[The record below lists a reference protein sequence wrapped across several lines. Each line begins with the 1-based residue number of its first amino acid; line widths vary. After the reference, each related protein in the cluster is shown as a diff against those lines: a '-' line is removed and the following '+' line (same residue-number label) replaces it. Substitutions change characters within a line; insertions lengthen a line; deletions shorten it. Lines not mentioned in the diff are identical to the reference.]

1 MRKEK
6 RSFFERLTGAIN
18 MDEEEYDFDEDF
30 AEEEYSRP
38 ERRSFSE
45 TMNHA
50 PTIHDRHDRV
60 EHQTD
65 FSPEPLLEG
74 QLSIDVLQ
82 TPDDIIIRTIVA
94 GVNPNDLDVSITRDS
109 VTIKGSREEDVSVSD
124 NDYFYREVYWGDFS
138 RTISLPA
145 EVEVEE
151 AEAIEKHGIL
161 SIRLPKVDK
170 GRETKLQ
177 VRSAGQ

>member
-1 MRKEK
+1 
-6 RSFFERLTGAIN
+6 

-30 AEEEYSRP
+30 VEEEYQRP

-45 TMNHA
+45 NMNHI
-50 PTIHDRHDRV
+50 PVTQERV
-60 EHQTD
+60 EHQHQAD

-109 VTIKGSREEDVSVSD
+109 VTIKGSREEDISVSD